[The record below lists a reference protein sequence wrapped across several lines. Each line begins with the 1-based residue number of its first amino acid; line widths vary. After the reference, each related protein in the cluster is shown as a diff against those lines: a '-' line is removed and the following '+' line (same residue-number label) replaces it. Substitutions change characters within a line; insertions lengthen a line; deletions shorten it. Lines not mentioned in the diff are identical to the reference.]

1 MKDLNQLLL
10 NFDYKQNFRD
20 NDFYVS
26 KSNYFAFNIIN
37 SWPKWE
43 KNFLN
48 ICGDKYSGKSHLINI
63 FLKKFKGIIIE
74 ANSFKNDHLKEIK
87 LFENII
93 LENFTKNIDERL
105 IYSLFNIIDQD
116 NKYLIINS
124 LIPIEKIDFK
134 LNDLRSRTKNCL
146 IAQIEEPDDELMFAL
161 ILKNFSDR
169 QIIIDKKLINY
180 IIKRIDRSYGKIFKF
195 IYKIDEVSLKK
206 KKSIDFK
213 IIKEVLGD

>member
-48 ICGDKYSGKSHLINI
+48 ICGDKYSGKSHLTNI
-63 FLKKFKGIIIE
+63 FLKKYKGIIIK
-74 ANSFKNDHLKEIK
+74 ASSFKNDHLKEIK
-87 LFENII
+87 SFENIV
-93 LENFTKNIDERL
+93 LENFTENVDERL

-134 LNDLRSRTKNCL
+134 LNDLKSRTKNCL
-146 IAQIEEPDDELMFAL
+146 IAPIEEPDDELMFAL

-169 QIIIDKKLINY
+169 QIVIDKKLIDY
-180 IIKRIDRSYGKIFKF
+180 IIKRIDRSYGKIFEF

-206 KKSIDFK
+206 KNQ
-213 IIKEVLGD
+213 